1 MASPEFDAVEAFNV
15 LIDIAEDI
23 GRGSPPRQ
31 ILAKTLEITQRF
43 TGADAACFVTV
54 EPNAARV
61 VGTTPGAAWLDGRYF
76 PFKGS
81 ALAALLA
88 GPDRSRM
95 FDQAD
100 TAPGIQWDLT
110 GHGLQKVALARVS
123 GVRTL
128 GALAAFFA
136 DPNATLTGAAR
147 RMFEYSAV
155 ATGTL
160 AWLRPDPVPHQFGV
174 VAAAV
179 PDGLAVLDPDGVI
192 RSWNPAAHRLTG
204 LSPTRA
210 IGEPPPF
217 AVPEP
222 GQLLEIQ
229 LDSGRWLEVRSSTL
243 GTTEPLVITFRDVT
257 APRME
262 EEGRDLFLATTS
274 HELRTPLTVVKGYAD
289 TLANRWDDLDDDA
302 RRTAVRAIRERTGQ
316 LAALVDRLL
325 LANRSESGAVAM
337 ERSPFDL
344 RAAGATAVRAAPS
357 NQNRC
362 RPVFDAPEQ
371 LPWARGDRGS
381 IATIVN
387 ELLTNADKY
396 SPAGG
401 EVRVTAGS
409 DASSVFF
416 QVADRGIGV
425 APEHV
430 DAVFDRF
437 WQAEQGDQR
446 RFGGVGLG
454 LYIIRRLLDRQGG
467 WVALRPREGGG
478 TVVEVRLP
486 RVAADPADGDSG
498 PRAPASTEYPRSGQA
513 EVASQGDHE

>member
-1 MASPEFDAVEAFNV
+1 MPWPSSSPTRD
-15 LIDIAEDI
+15 
-23 GRGSPPRQ
+23 
-31 ILAKTLEITQRF
+31 
-43 TGADAACFVTV
+43 
-54 EPNAARV
+54 
-61 VGTTPGAAWLDGRYF
+61 
-76 PFKGS
+76 
-81 ALAALLA
+81 
-88 GPDRSRM
+88 
-95 FDQAD
+95 
-100 TAPGIQWDLT
+100 
-110 GHGLQKVALARVS
+110 
-123 GVRTL
+123 
-128 GALAAFFA
+128 
-136 DPNATLTGAAR
+136 ATLTGPAR
-147 RMFEYSAV
+147 AMFEYAAA
-155 ATGTL
+155 ATGSL
-160 AWLRPDPVPHQFGV
+160 AWLRPDPVPHQFGA

-179 PDGLAVLDPDGVI
+179 PDGLAVLDPAGVVQ
-192 RSWNPAAHRLTG
+192 SWNPAAHRLTG
-204 LSPTRA
+204 ITPAQA

-229 LDSGRWLEVRSSTL
+229 LASGRWIEVRSSTMAA
-243 GTTEPLVITFRDVT
+243 TEPLVITFRDVT
-257 APRME
+257 VPRME

-274 HELRTPLTVVKGYAD
+274 HELRTPLTVIKGYAD
-289 TLANRWDDLDDDA
+289 TLATRWADLDEDA
-302 RRTAVRAIRERTGQ
+302 RQTAVRAIRERTGQ

-337 ERSPFDL
+337 ERAPFDL
-344 RAAGATAVRAAPS
+344 RAALATAIRAAPPT
-357 NQNRC
+357 QNRC
-362 RPVFDAPEQ
+362 RPVFDAPDY

-401 EVRVTAGS
+401 EVRVTVGF
-409 DASSVFF
+409 DGSSVYF

-467 WVALRPREGGG
+467 WVALRERPGGG

-486 RVAADPADGDSG
+486 RVSTDPADPPPSGDSG
-498 PRAPASTEYPRSGQA
+498 PTSRASTEYARSGPA
-513 EVASQGDHE
+513 EAVSQGDHE